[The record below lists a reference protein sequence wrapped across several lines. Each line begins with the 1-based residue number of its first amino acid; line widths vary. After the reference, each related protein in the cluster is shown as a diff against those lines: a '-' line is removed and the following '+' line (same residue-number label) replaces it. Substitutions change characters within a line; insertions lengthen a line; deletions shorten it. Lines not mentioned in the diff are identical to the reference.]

1 MVLAIFMMWLAFT
14 IPACFILSNKHR
26 GAGYYILAV
35 FFPPIG
41 LIVAPCLKKLPIEK
55 GIKKLPI
62 EAGIRSTQLREF
74 MVFVVMVSAI
84 IVLVL
89 AQTFHLDIEL
99 PSAQIEQVLPGLIIS
114 VIFTIPAC
122 FILQNKHRGDGY
134 YILTAFIP
142 VIGFIVALCLKKL
155 PAEEQPQI
163 QANDL
168 DITNETRKK

>member
-1 MVLAIFMMWLAFT
+1 MVIAIFIMWLAFT

-26 GAGYYILAV
+26 GADYYILAV

-41 LIVAPCLKKLPIEK
+41 LIVAPFLEKLPIEK
-55 GIKKLPI
+55 GT
-62 EAGIRSTQLREF
+62 RSTLF
-74 MVFVVMVSAI
+74 MAFVVMVSAI
-84 IVLVL
+84 FVLVL
-89 AQTFHLDIEL
+89 AQTFHLDIDL

-142 VIGFIVALCLKKL
+142 V
-155 PAEEQPQI
+155 
-163 QANDL
+163 
-168 DITNETRKK
+168 

>member
-62 EAGIRSTQLREF
+62 EEGIRSTQLREF

-89 AQTFHLDIEL
+89 AQFFPLESEL
-99 PSAQIEQVLPGLIIS
+99 PSVRITLIS
-114 VIFTIPAC
+114 LVIFTIPAC

-134 YILTAFIP
+134 YILAVFFP

-155 PAEEQPQI
+155 PAEESQL
-163 QANDL
+163 QAKNL
-168 DITNETRKK
+168 DINNETNNLA

>member
-1 MVLAIFMMWLAFT
+1 MVIAIFIMWLAFT

-55 GIKKLPI
+55 GT
-62 EAGIRSTQLREF
+62 RSTLF
-74 MVFVVMVSAI
+74 MAFVVMVSAI
-84 IVLVL
+84 FVLVL
-89 AQTFHLDIEL
+89 AQTFHLDIDL

-155 PAEEQPQI
+155 PAEESQL
-163 QANDL
+163 QAKNL
-168 DITNETRKK
+168 DITNETNNLA

>member
-1 MVLAIFMMWLAFT
+1 MAQATIF
-14 IPACFILSNKHR
+14 SQ
-26 GAGYYILAV
+26 
-35 FFPPIG
+35 FFSPPIG

-55 GIKKLPI
+55 GK
-62 EAGIRSTQLREF
+62 RSTLF
-74 MVFVVMVSAI
+74 MAFVVMVSAI
-84 IVLVL
+84 FVLVL
-89 AQTFHLDIEL
+89 AQTFHLDIDL

-155 PAEEQPQI
+155 PAEESQL
-163 QANDL
+163 QAKNL
-168 DITNETRKK
+168 DITNETNNLA